1 MHAFRFWFAMSCVG
15 LAAAACLTAAE
26 AHTSG
31 RGQPATAPSRTHPWI
46 EGVDPAL
53 ENRLFWNSYFLL
65 PSHNVL
71 KVYAFS
77 AGGFESAG
85 VRFSARVPHE
95 QRDLRLAEMYDE
107 AATLIRTAF
116 DRFPELQTVDVWGTI
131 PVAESEAKTDE
142 STVFSVSADRAL
154 YERIRDSQLDS
165 SQFVNQFG
173 LVWVAPQVP
182 Q

>member
-1 MHAFRFWFAMSCVG
+1 MHAFRIWFSVSCAA
-15 LAAAACLTAAE
+15 LAFAYAPPAD

-31 RGQPATAPSRTHPWI
+31 RSRAVSAPSDVRPWI

-53 ENRLFWNSYFLL
+53 ENRLFWNSYYSL

-95 QRDLRLAEMYDE
+95 RRDLRSAEIYDE
-107 AATLIRTAF
+107 AATLIRTTF
-116 DRFPELQTVDVWGTI
+116 ERFPQIQTVDVWGTI
-131 PVAESEAKTDE
+131 PVAESEAQTEE
-142 STVFSVSADRAL
+142 STVFSVSADRST
-154 YERIRDSQLDS
+154 YESVRDGGYGS
-165 SQFVNQFG
+165 SAFVKKFG
-173 LVWVAPQVP
+173 FVWLAPQVP
-182 Q
+182 K